1 MANPKKSALG
11 RGLSALLE
19 NDETD
24 ITNSSGLSGATVG
37 STSEIS
43 ISKIEAN
50 PFQPRTRFESNALE
64 ELAESIRTHGVIQPV
79 TVRKMG
85 NDSYQLISGE
95 RRFRASQLA
104 GLDTIPAYVRVAN
117 DQTMLEMALVENIQ
131 REDLNPIEVAVSYKR
146 LIDECELTHEGL
158 SEKISKSR
166 SNITNFLRLLKLPPE
181 IQMALSKGIISM
193 GHARA
198 LISVDD
204 KQKQLEIFERIIDE
218 VLSVRD
224 VENLARK
231 AKKPKSTG
239 DDSAQKK
246 EYYKDAKYGIS
257 QQLNAKVDLKFMPNG
272 NGKIM
277 IDFVNEHDLNR
288 LIQILQA
295 TGQNYSY

>member
-19 NDETD
+19 NEDTD
-24 ITNSSGLSGATVG
+24 ITGSTGVSGKATVG
-37 STSEIS
+37 SIAEIS

-85 NDSYQLISGE
+85 NDTFQLISGE

-104 GLDTIPAYVRVAN
+104 GLNTVPAYVRVAN

-146 LIDECELTHEGL
+146 LIEECELTHEGL

-181 IQMALSKGIISM
+181 IQMALTKGTISM

-198 LISVDD
+198 LINIKDE
-204 KQKQLEIFERIIDE
+204 QKQLEIFERIIDE

-224 VENLARK
+224 VENLARQ
-231 AKKPKSTG
+231 AKRPAPSKNDT
-239 DDSAQKK
+239 AQKK

-257 QQLNAKVDLKFMPNG
+257 QRLNAKVDLKFLPNG
-272 NGKIM
+272 NGKIV

-288 LIQILQA
+288 IVELLKS
-295 TGQNYSY
+295 TGNNY